1 MTNLTLIRYAVRGLA
16 VALVY
21 QIATNPFAWA
31 GIMVLATGIAGLLGH
46 WLPGLLVMAIVIL
59 VVWAVLNAVAVLFG
73 KWRVSRLTGDL
84 IYTAPDWL
92 FVLGNEQEGYDS
104 EFAKSLHP
112 TWPKFARRF
121 VWAAWRNKARNLP
134 FLNGLQRW
142 HFPKG
147 PLEVIEKRAGGVLYR
162 VRKSGQMIE
171 VEYIGT
177 KYFGDFGPRLD
188 QPEEWGNVSW
198 AFRPRGRL

>member
-1 MTNLTLIRYAVRGLA
+1 MTNPRFIRYAARGLA
-16 VALVY
+16 VAFVY

-31 GIMVLATGIAGLLGH
+31 GILVLITGIAGLMGQ
-46 WLPGLLVMAIVIL
+46 WLPGLLVAAATIL
-59 VVWAVLNAVAVLFG
+59 LVWTLLNALAVIFG
-73 KWRVSRLTGDL
+73 QWRVSRLSGDL

-112 TWPKFARRF
+112 TWGKFARRF
-121 VWAAWRNKARNLP
+121 VWIAWRNKARNLP
-134 FLNGLQRW
+134 FVESLNWL

-147 PLEVIEKRAGGVLYR
+147 PTQVFEKTSKGILWR
-162 VRKSGQMIE
+162 VRKRGWMIE
-171 VEYIGT
+171 VEYVGK
-177 KYFGDFGPRLD
+177 KYYGDFGPRLD
-188 QPEEWGNVSW
+188 QPQEWGGVSW